1 MEKINMWERDFR
13 VNSII
18 RRDKTLN
25 IFFFPVQFRQQA
37 TSINSLR
44 LRIR

>member
-25 IFFFPVQFRQQA
+25 IFFSQFSLDNKLQA
-37 TSINSLR
+37 
-44 LRIR
+44 